1 MGKRI
6 LMRGN
11 EALCEGAIIA
21 GCRYYFGYPITPQNE
36 VPAYM
41 SKRLPEVGG
50 CFIQAES
57 EIASINMIWG
67 AACAGKRA
75 MTSSSSPGIS
85 LMQEGISYLAGAEL
99 PAVVVN
105 MVRGGPGLGN
115 IAPAQSDYFQAT
127 RGGGHGDYH
136 TPVLAPASVEELT
149 HMMVDAFDLAD
160 IYRTPV
166 IVLGDGILG
175 QMTEP
180 LVLPEPSNRVIPPKD
195 YILVGAKN
203 RESRIIMSLRLSP
216 PEALEQH
223 NRKLQ
228 KKYDEIIRK
237 EVRYEDYL
245 IDDAEIVI
253 VSFGTSSRVCKSSIQ
268 MARERGI
275 KVGMI
280 RPMTLW
286 PFPYEI
292 VSDLSKTH
300 KVKAFL
306 DVEMNLGQMIE
317 DVKLAVKGEK
327 EVYYYGRTG
336 GMLPDENELLDKIM
350 EVVNECCLQKA

>member
-67 AACAGKRA
+67 ASCAGKRA

-149 HMMVDAFDLAD
+149 HLMVDAFDLAD

-195 YILVGAKN
+195 YILDGAKN

-268 MARERGI
+268 IARERGI

-292 VSDLSKTH
+292 VYDLSKTH
-300 KVKAFL
+300 QVKAFL

-327 EVYYYGRTG
+327 EVYYYGRTA

>member
-1 MGKRI
+1 
-6 LMRGN
+6 MRGN

-67 AACAGKRA
+67 ASCAGKRA

-99 PAVVVN
+99 PAVLVN
-105 MVRGGPGLGN
+105 IVRGGPGLGN
-115 IAPAQSDYFQAT
+115 IAAAQSDYFQAT
-127 RGGGHGDYH
+127 RGGGHGDYR

-166 IVLGDGILG
+166 IVFGDGILG

-180 LVLPEPSNRVIPPKD
+180 LVLPEPSKRVLPPKD
-195 YILVGAKN
+195 YILDGAKN
-203 RESRIIMSLRLSP
+203 REPRIIMSLRLSP

-237 EVRYEDYL
+237 EVRYEEYL

-292 VSDLSKTH
+292 VSDLSKTR

-317 DVKLAVKGEK
+317 DVRLAVKGEK
-327 EVYYYGRTG
+327 EVYYYGRTA